1 MVVQNSVFLP
11 HKSIIRK
18 TMTALQMNAELF
30 RSLGVIAEDEGL
42 MAKAVKY
49 LKRLAAKKEDPTL
62 LTREEFFANIEKAEQ
77 ELAEGKGITMLPGE
91 SLEDLLERVG

>member
-49 LKRLAAKKEDPTL
+49 LKRLAAKKEDSTL

-77 ELAEGKGITMLPGE
+77 ELVEGKGITFTNLDEMNAW
-91 SLEDLLERVG
+91 LEAI

>member
-30 RSLGVIAEDEGL
+30 RSLGVIAEDEEL

-49 LKRLAAKKEDPTL
+49 LKRLAAKKEDLTL

-77 ELAEGKGITMLPGE
+77 ELAEGKGITFTNLDEMNAW
-91 SLEDLLERVG
+91 LEAI

>member
-49 LKRLAAKKEDPTL
+49 LKRLAAKKEDSTL